1 MDVLVG
7 TMGFI
12 GMISVMGLLDI
23 MIDKY
28 QYRAELGGF

>member
-7 TMGFI
+7 TMGFV
-12 GMISVMGLLDI
+12 GMISVMGLFDI